1 MVRSRTFRAEEKKPR
16 NVCTCSPSGYI
27 RHTGCRKGITHSG
40 AWQGSGTLFEIG
52 GGLERLVIPDLGAAG
67 PSPTLSG
74 EAVTSNTFTEVG
86 SGTLTVS
93 EEAATAEFN
102 IYPFESRITLTVSG
116 GTSQEYPDEYI
127 EVRPNEETL
136 NGTLDESRTYDY
148 SFYTGGF
155 EEFDFGTVAVRQGA
169 GFSDTDGVTF
179 DSTDTNVN
187 SFADADQVTAEA
199 FGEIS
204 QTPASYEDWG
214 QIVADV
220 RYGKLSTKATSVNAQ
235 NKAYDKFI
243 RDYVGETAQ
252 LVKQSGLS
260 ERNTFAW
267 EGSGTITAQ
276 GQLGLGQAPQHTVFG
291 EEGQFT
297 FNGSAEESFT
307 PKGIE
312 GTGLIVKGSAAQ
324 NLSLAKESV
333 VQNCSSQDLQKDS
346 NLLTSHQQQVQHIP
360 SVVLHPISHSYPIT
374 MVQNS
379 SLLVVRSLRTSLL
392 IGDRLFKEMELLLL
406 LITVRSLR
414 LQFQKISTMDL
425 YVWLP
430 SGQRITSTLFL
441 DSSPSRFLGNPRKHT
456 PDLLIS
462 VLEHTS
468 SPTLQMLQEHTTT
481 NLLVLLVLPLTRRHQ
496 HLRCKLVQSGTTTYS
511 IRS

>member
-1 MVRSRTFRAEEKKPR
+1 MKIGVRS
-16 NVCTCSPSGYI
+16 
-27 RHTGCRKGITHSG
+27 
-40 AWQGSGTLFEIG
+40 L
-52 GGLERLVIPDLGAAG
+52 
-67 PSPTLSG
+67 
-74 EAVTSNTFTEVG
+74 
-86 SGTLTVS
+86 
-93 EEAATAEFN
+93 
-102 IYPFESRITLTVSG
+102 
-116 GTSQEYPDEYI
+116 
-127 EVRPNEETL
+127 
-136 NGTLDESRTYDY
+136 
-148 SFYTGGF
+148 
-155 EEFDFGTVAVRQGA
+155 
-169 GFSDTDGVTF
+169 
-179 DSTDTNVN
+179 
-187 SFADADQVTAEA
+187 
-199 FGEIS
+199 
-204 QTPASYEDWG
+204 
-214 QIVADV
+214 ADV

-392 IGDRLFKEMELLLL
+392 IGDRALQRDGIVTPVDYGS
-406 LITVRSLR
+406 ITQTPIPEDIDYGFVRL
-414 LQFQKISTMDL
+414 
-425 YVWLP
+425 VA

-441 DSSPSRFLGNPRKHT
+441 DSSPWRFLGNPRKHT

-468 SPTLQMLQEHTTT
+468 SPTLQMLRHTTT
-481 NLLVLLVLPLTRRHQ
+481 NLLVLLVLLTKRHQ